1 MNKCKRCGSYAI
13 NPQHHGRDNTD
24 LDLCDVCFWR
34 NRAEH
39 YRICLVEVRERLVEI
54 CESEQLAQGCDIC

>member
-13 NPQHHGRDNTD
+13 NVRSHGRNDTES

-34 NRAEH
+34 NRAEQH
-39 YRICLVEVRERLVEI
+39 EALLEKIKMAFTKDKEV
-54 CESEQLAQGCDIC
+54 